1 MQTIYWNCI
10 ARSLHFEFKAMMI
23 EFSQFSLTQKGK
35 QHANLMRNLTVHRRK
50 SEIRNLE
57 EIRNHLPLYKCLVS
71 PLYWHLWSWKEAKKE
86 QIHGQLSQQIFFFL
100 GQKMH
105 ILFYI
110 FKYFHL
116 KLVRLEKATTR
127 ATTIWHPNKESYC
140 ILIIFCWFLWKWS
153 FFCS

>member
-1 MQTIYWNCI
+1 
-10 ARSLHFEFKAMMI
+10 MMI

-86 QIHGQLSQQIFFFL
+86 QIHGQLSQQFFFFSWDRKCTYSFISL
-100 GQKMH
+100 NIFTWSLSDLRKRRPGRLPSGIRTRRVTAFSLSFAGSFESEASFAASILSSSCHQKE
-105 ILFYI
+105 
-110 FKYFHL
+110 
-116 KLVRLEKATTR
+116 RE
-127 ATTIWHPNKESYC
+127 IWTA
-140 ILIIFCWFLWKWS
+140 
-153 FFCS
+153 